1 MDGTTEIVGSLMILF
16 VIVILSRRLIK
27 RGTNEHT
34 ESEENQIDS
43 NEKE

>member
-27 RGTNEHT
+27 RETSEDS
-34 ESEENQIDS
+34 ESKKNQTDS

>member
-27 RGTNEHT
+27 RKTSEDS
-34 ESEENQIDS
+34 ESKKNQTDS